1 MKLTVALLL
10 LGLVCAVYAQTD
22 AAKDAAK
29 DAGDKAKDKAAA
41 LPTDAPKL
49 DKDAVTT
56 PNPKDASKKVE
67 DAAAKAKDQASELG
81 KKITDGFKL

>member
-1 MKLTVALLL
+1 MKLTVAFLL
-10 LGLVCAVYAQTD
+10 LGLVCAVYAQAD

-29 DAGDKAKDKAAA
+29 DAGDKAKDKAAS

-56 PNPKDASKKVE
+56 PNPKDAAKKAE
-67 DAAAKAKDQASELG
+67 DAAGKAKEQAAEIG
-81 KKITDGFKL
+81 KKITDTFKL